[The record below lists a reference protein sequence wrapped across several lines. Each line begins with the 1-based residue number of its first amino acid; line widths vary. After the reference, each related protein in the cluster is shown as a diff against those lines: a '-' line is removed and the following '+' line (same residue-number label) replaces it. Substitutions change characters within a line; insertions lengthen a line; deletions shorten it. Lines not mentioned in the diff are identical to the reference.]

1 MDISIIICS
10 YNRCESLEKVL
21 ESVQGLNCPPGASWE
36 TLVVDNNS
44 SDATKATVERF
55 VGKGRGD
62 IRYLFEGRQG
72 KSHALNTGIER
83 AAGQIL
89 AFTDDDVLFDPDW
102 LVRIK
107 ETFDRHGCAGIG
119 GKIIPVIDGKKPSWL
134 STDTPTPFL
143 NVLGSF
149 DLGNEG
155 RELTVPCYGANMA
168 YKKEVITRHGLFR
181 FDLGPRGED
190 TEISLRLLAR
200 GERLRYVP
208 DAVVYH
214 RVQREKLEKKA
225 FRSSYIGYG
234 RFKAKSERESLPK
247 GQRYCFGVP
256 RFLYKTLLK
265 KWLKWLFNFDPKLR
279 VRDELEFYEC
289 VGRALEY
296 LATRNSLEP
305 STIKT
310 NGVKV

>member
-107 ETFDRHGCAGIG
+107 
-119 GKIIPVIDGKKPSWL
+119 
-134 STDTPTPFL
+134 
-143 NVLGSF
+143 
-149 DLGNEG
+149 
-155 RELTVPCYGANMA
+155 
-168 YKKEVITRHGLFR
+168 
-181 FDLGPRGED
+181 
-190 TEISLRLLAR
+190 
-200 GERLRYVP
+200 
-208 DAVVYH
+208 
-214 RVQREKLEKKA
+214 
-225 FRSSYIGYG
+225 
-234 RFKAKSERESLPK
+234 
-247 GQRYCFGVP
+247 
-256 RFLYKTLLK
+256 
-265 KWLKWLFNFDPKLR
+265 
-279 VRDELEFYEC
+279 
-289 VGRALEY
+289 
-296 LATRNSLEP
+296 
-305 STIKT
+305 
-310 NGVKV
+310 